1 MLFKILPAFRRE
13 TALPPL
19 SVGMAAAKLGDR
31 VLVMGCSD
39 TGLIAAIGA
48 KTGLTG
54 RTLAIDE
61 STERCARA
69 DFVAQ
74 KEGTLIETQTAPL
87 TSIAADAASFDLVV
101 VRDASSGE
109 GDVNRMAAVLAEA
122 HRVLRPG
129 GRCLVIEGSP
139 RRGLAALFG
148 LGAKAPAA
156 DPINRALGAVGFA
169 AVRTLAERDGQI
181 FVEAIKRA

>member
-1 MLFKILPAFRRE
+1 MLFKILPAFRQG

-19 SVGMAAAKLGDR
+19 SVSMAAAKLGDR
-31 VLVMGCSD
+31 ILVMGCGD

-61 STERCARA
+61 SRERCTRA

-74 KEGTLIETQTAPL
+74 KEGTLIETRTAPL
-87 TSIAADAASFDLVV
+87 TSVGADAGSFDLVI
-101 VRDASSGE
+101 VRDALRE
-109 GDVNRMAAVLAEA
+109 ADVNRMAAALSEA

-139 RRGLAALFG
+139 PRGLSAIFG
-148 LGAKAPAA
+148 LGAAAPAA
-156 DPINRALGAVGFA
+156 DPITRALAAAGFA
-169 AVRTLAERDGQI
+169 AVRTLAERDGQL

>member
-1 MLFKILPAFRRE
+1 MLFKILPALRQG

-31 VLVMGCSD
+31 VLVMGCGD
-39 TGLIAAIGA
+39 TRLIAAIGA
-48 KTGLTG
+48 RTGLTG

-61 STERCARA
+61 SRDRCARA

-74 KEGTLIETQTAPL
+74 KEGTLIETQTTPL
-87 TSIAADAASFDLVV
+87 TSVGVDAGSFDLVL
-101 VRDASSGE
+101 VRDALRE
-109 GDVNRMAAVLAEA
+109 ADVNRMATALSEA

-139 RRGLAALFG
+139 SRGLSALFG
-148 LGAKAPAA
+148 VGSKAPAA
-156 DPINRALGAVGFA
+156 DPITRALGAVGFA
-169 AVRTLAERDGQI
+169 GVRTLAERDGQL

>member
-1 MLFKILPAFRRE
+1 MLFKILPAFRQG

-31 VLVMGCSD
+31 VLIMGCGD
-39 TGLIAAIGA
+39 RRLIAAIGA
-48 KTGLTG
+48 RTGLTG

-61 STERCARA
+61 SRDRCVAA
-69 DFVAQ
+69 DVAAQ
-74 KEGTLIETQTAPL
+74 KEGTLIETLATPL
-87 TSIAADAASFDLVV
+87 TAVAVDAASFDLVL
-101 VRDASSGE
+101 VRDGLRE
-109 GDVNRMAAVLAEA
+109 GDINRLAAALVEA

-139 RRGLAALFG
+139 RRGLFAFLGA
-148 LGAKAPAA
+148 GAKAAEA
-156 DPINRALGAVGFA
+156 EPIHRALSAAGFA